1 MKQMLQAVFAL
12 VTFLI
17 AGLASAQ
24 AWPAKTIRVVIPYP
38 VGGAVDVLTRIVTI
52 PMSREL
58 GQPIVIEPRPGAE
71 GNIAALSVANAA
83 PDGYTLLSSSPV
95 LTSIPLLFDNLKWGL
110 KDFVPIAGFATSSGF
125 IVTSATLPVKSLKEL
140 VEHVKAKPGLPAA
153 ILFGGAHTTFTTK
166 LLVNQAGINLLFVT
180 YQGAAQHMPD
190 LYEGRVGLATVSGN
204 LACAALTN
212 ARLSVLAMTGEK
224 RAPFAT
230 HVPTTREA
238 GYPEVNTGG
247 WYGFHAPAGTPK
259 PVVERIGQ
267 ALEKVLK
274 TEEVKTALA
283 NACVEIGFLN
293 GKDFDEFVRNDVVRW
308 QRAVQLVGK
317 Q

>member
-1 MKQMLQAVFAL
+1 MKQALQAVVAL
-12 VTFLI
+12 VTCLV

-24 AWPAKTIRVVIPYP
+24 AWPAKPIRVVIPYP
-38 VGGAVDVLTRIVTI
+38 VGGAVDVLTRIVTN

-71 GNIAALSVANAA
+71 GNIAALAVANAA

-110 KDFVPIAGFATSSGF
+110 QDFVPIAGFATSSGF

-140 VEHVKAKPGLPAA
+140 VEYVKAKPGLPAA

-166 LLVNQAGINLLFVT
+166 LLAVQARIPLLFVP

-190 LYEGRVGLATVSGN
+190 LYEGRVALATVSGN

-212 ARLSVLAMTGEK
+212 SRLSVLAMTGEK
-224 RAPFAT
+224 RAPFAA
-230 HVPTTREA
+230 HVPTTAEA
-238 GYPEVNTGG
+238 GYPEVSTGG

-259 PVVERIGQ
+259 PVIERIAQ
-267 ALEKVLK
+267 ALDKVLK
-274 TEEVKTALA
+274 TEEVKTGLA
-283 NACVEIGFLN
+283 NACVEIGFLG

-308 QRAVQLVGK
+308 KRAVQLVGK
-317 Q
+317 